1 MSVEV
6 GVEEV
11 VVEVLTPSYGVE
23 VSVVNP
29 LVEVI
34 ASGSTTIDVSVV
46 DAAVSV
52 TSPSNVI
59 EVSTPANVVD
69 VILSGPPG
77 KEGTIILN
85 GQGPP
90 TSDLGNDGYYYLDTL
105 DDVLWGPKTDGQ
117 WPVGLDPLEEVIN
130 HELDPNPHPQYLLET
145 HLTDSNPHPQYL
157 PTTHLTDPNPHP
169 QYLTAVPIYT
179 HTQGVLSKLWNIRH
193 NLGRHP
199 NVVVEDAAGSTI
211 YGTVIYVDTNVLTIA
226 FSSSA
231 TGHAHCS

>member
-11 VVEVLTPSYGVE
+11 VVEVISPTYEVE

-29 LVEVI
+29 SVEVI
-34 ASGSTTIDVSVV
+34 ASGSTTIEVGVV

-52 TSPSNVI
+52 SSPSNVI
-59 EVSTPANVVD
+59 EVSTPANVVE

-85 GQGPP
+85 GEGEP
-90 TSDLGNDGYYYLDTL
+90 TPDIGLDGYYYINSET
-105 DDVLWGPKTDGQ
+105 DVMYGPKLVDAWPIAIDPPGEVAKHEVKTD
-117 WPVGLDPLEEVIN
+117 
-130 HELDPNPHPQYLLET
+130 PHPQYLGLE
-145 HLTDSNPHPQYL
+145 HELAADPHPQYL
-157 PTTHLTDPNPHP
+157 MDSHTTDSDPHP
-169 QYLTAVPIYT
+169 QYLKAVPVYT
-179 HTQGVLSKLWNIRH
+179 HTQGILAKVWNIRH

-199 NVVVEDAAGSTI
+199 NVVVEDGAGSTI
-211 YGTVIYVDTNVLTIA
+211 YGTVVYVDLNVLTIT